1 MVKIID
7 KKTRI
12 QLIYSDFLKNNEPNL
27 YKILLDN
34 LSLEDSLAKELGIYE
49 KIKNNLSSWIN
60 LSAKEWEVDKNK
72 PFVVDESSK
81 NKDNHCEL
89 CNACII
95 IKYKIKNK
103 KNGKILY
110 IGGDCV
116 KKFKKL
122 KHFSDIV
129 TDADSYNRY
138 NELLKK
144 HGQIIVDILVDDINL
159 LDKTDIILSNTL
171 YEDFYKPQNKLTR
184 LLKKYIKNNIAF
196 NEDDITRQIGVYKF
210 QKSHINN
217 FIKENKNNI
226 IYMPRDVSN
235 DIKSRQPEQ
244 YKEIIT
250 SIKDNKGKIPQQ
262 ISSKIK
268 VEKYISKFIS
278 AINNKLPK
286 TTNITNVNF
295 GTYIVMIRAFSDKYL
310 FKISSELLLMNYYK
324 NNISNFDTIFLSN
337 IDDIEIY
344 DKNTSDKLKIL
355 GESFILKRSFNIYEI
370 NYAKIAREYDNDLTG
385 KEFNDLITRISRIL
399 DGYTA
404 FKRKNDNKIY
414 LFNNPKLVNIGKKV
428 LLDSH
433 RPFSQKDIIGL
444 SNYSI
449 TADKLNEFI
458 INYIK

>member
-7 KKTRI
+7 KKTRN

-27 YKILLDN
+27 YKILLDK

-89 CNACII
+89 CNACIR

-144 HGQIIVDILVDDINL
+144 YGQIIVNILVDDANL
-159 LDKTDIILSNTL
+159 LEETEIILKDML
-171 YEDFYKPQNKLTR
+171 YKDFSKPQKKLVK
-184 LLKKYIKNNIAF
+184 LLKSYIRSNKKF
-196 NEDDITRQIGVYKF
+196 KEDDLAKLIKTYEY
-210 QKSHINN
+210 QKRHVNEFIN
-217 FIKENKNNI
+217 KNKNNI
-226 IYMPRDVSN
+226 IYMPRDIAN
-235 DIKSRQPEQ
+235 DIKNNQSKQ
-244 YKEIIT
+244 YEEIIK
-250 SIKDNKGKIPQQ
+250 SIMDNSGQIPQQ

-268 VEKYISKFIS
+268 VERYISKFIGM
-278 AINNKLPK
+278 INNKLPK
-286 TTNITNVNF
+286 TVNITNVSF
-295 GTYIVMIRAFSDKYL
+295 GMYIVTIRAFSDNYL
-310 FKISSELLLMNYYK
+310 FKIGSELLLTNYYK
-324 NNISNFDTIFLSN
+324 NNIINFDNIFLSN
-337 IDDIEIY
+337 IDDVEIY
-344 DKNTSDKLKIL
+344 DKNTFERLKIL
-355 GESFILKRSFNIYEI
+355 GESFILRRSFNIYEI

-385 KEFNDLITRISRIL
+385 KEFNNLIARISRTL
-399 DGYTA
+399 DSYTA

-414 LFNNPKLVNIGKKV
+414 LFNNSNLVNIGKNV
-428 LLDSH
+428 LLDFH
-433 RPFSQKDIIGL
+433 KTFSQQDIIGL
-444 SNYSI
+444 SSYSA
-449 TADKLNEFI
+449 TADKLNEFM

>member
-7 KKTRI
+7 KKTRN

-34 LSLEDSLAKELGIYE
+34 LSLEDNLAKELGIYE

-138 NELLKK
+138 NELVKK
-144 HGQIIVDILVDDINL
+144 YGQIIVDILVDDANL
-159 LDKTDIILSNTL
+159 LEETDIILSDML
-171 YEDFYKPQNKLTR
+171 YEDFSKPQNKLVR
-184 LLKKYIKNNIAF
+184 LLKSYIKSNKEF
-196 NEDDITRQIGVYKF
+196 KEDNVAKLIKTYKF
-210 QKSHINN
+210 QKHHVNEFIN
-217 FIKENKNNI
+217 KNKNNI
-226 IYMPRDVSN
+226 IYMPRDIAN
-235 DIKSRQPEQ
+235 DIKNNQSEQ
-244 YKEIIT
+244 YKEIIE
-250 SIKDNKGKIPQQ
+250 SIMDNSGQIPKP
-262 ISSKIK
+262 ISLKIK

-278 AINNKLPK
+278 IINKKLPK

-310 FKISSELLLMNYYK
+310 FKISSE
-324 NNISNFDTIFLSN
+324 
-337 IDDIEIY
+337 
-344 DKNTSDKLKIL
+344 
-355 GESFILKRSFNIYEI
+355 
-370 NYAKIAREYDNDLTG
+370 
-385 KEFNDLITRISRIL
+385 
-399 DGYTA
+399 
-404 FKRKNDNKIY
+404 
-414 LFNNPKLVNIGKKV
+414 
-428 LLDSH
+428 
-433 RPFSQKDIIGL
+433 
-444 SNYSI
+444 
-449 TADKLNEFI
+449 
-458 INYIK
+458 